1 MVVTARYR
9 ERSQLDFL
17 PQAHPAQMPCGMSER

>member
-9 ERSQLDFL
+9 ERSQLDFF
-17 PQAHPAQMPCGMSER
+17 PQAPWSRRLVVNV